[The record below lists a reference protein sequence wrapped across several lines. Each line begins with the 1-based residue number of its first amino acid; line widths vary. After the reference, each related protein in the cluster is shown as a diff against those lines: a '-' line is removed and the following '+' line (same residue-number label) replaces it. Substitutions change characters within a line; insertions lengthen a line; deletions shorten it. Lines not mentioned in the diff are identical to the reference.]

1 MEKDSTEKQF
11 LQSKIES
18 TISKIS
24 GVVGNPEN
32 PPGAPDLEK
41 PSWLKVFSSFFN
53 GLGVGLLLGLL
64 LGLAV
69 SPVVSVIIGTISSL
83 LAVLLGLNEN
93 YLNPVKSIRIG
104 SFGLFCVIGILC
116 GVYIRSHNLLAPSLQ
131 SLYTEYR
138 AMGFSDKDSRNFIA
152 YQEFNLTPESW
163 IKIDTGKS
171 LKQPMAEISEHK
183 LLVSGENIASK
194 KRQSVLYSSEVDAG
208 KCYILESS
216 SEKMSYSDLKM
227 NFVAAGGTW
236 KELANQLDAGLPE
249 NVRKKVLLLFRD
261 VFCAAGGSENVKM
274 ICENL
279 SGLNEQTSLE
289 NIRKSLSASGEIW
302 NKIVA
307 QIDTK
312 IEAGYQKQLYLSL
325 IKILCHD

>member
-1 MEKDSTEKQF
+1 MEDDKNDQQS

-18 TISKIS
+18 AVSKITGVS
-24 GVVGNPEN
+24 GKPESIADSAGNESS
-32 PPGAPDLEK
+32 
-41 PSWLKVFSSFFN
+41 SWLRIFSSFFN

-104 SFGLFCVIGILC
+104 SFGLFCVVGILS
-116 GVYIRSHNLLAPSLQ
+116 GIYIRSHNLLAPSLQ
-131 SLYTEYR
+131 SLYSEYR

-163 IKIDTGKS
+163 TKIDTAKS
-171 LKQPMAEISEHK
+171 IKQPMAEISEHK
-183 LLVSGENIASK
+183 LVVSGENIASK

-216 SEKMSYSDLKM
+216 
-227 NFVAAGGTW
+227 N
-236 KELANQLDAGLPE
+236 
-249 NVRKKVLLLFRD
+249 
-261 VFCAAGGSENVKM
+261 
-274 ICENL
+274 
-279 SGLNEQTSLE
+279 
-289 NIRKSLSASGEIW
+289 
-302 NKIVA
+302 
-307 QIDTK
+307 
-312 IEAGYQKQLYLSL
+312 
-325 IKILCHD
+325 

>member
-1 MEKDSTEKQF
+1 MEDDKNDQQS

-18 TISKIS
+18 AVSKITGVS
-24 GVVGNPEN
+24 GKPEN
-32 PPGAPDLEK
+32 SADSAGNESS
-41 PSWLKVFSSFFN
+41 SWLRIFSSFFN

-104 SFGLFCVIGILC
+104 SFGLFCVVGILS
-116 GVYIRSHNLLAPSLQ
+116 GIYIRSHNLLAPSLQ
-131 SLYTEYR
+131 SLYSEYR

-163 IKIDTGKS
+163 TKIDTAKAI
-171 LKQPMAEISEHK
+171 KQPMAEISEHK
-183 LLVSGENIASK
+183 LVVSGENIASK

-216 SEKMSYSDLKM
+216 SEKMSFSDLKM
-227 NFVAAGGTW
+227 NFVVAGGTW
-236 KELANQLDAGLPE
+236 KELATALDTGLPE
-249 NVRKKVLLLFRD
+249 SVRKKTLLLLRD
-261 VFCAAGGSENVKM
+261 IFCAAGGSENVKM
-274 ICENL
+274 KCNNL
-279 SGLNEQTSLE
+279 QDLNEQSSLE
-289 NIRKSLSASGEIW
+289 NIRKSLSASDEIW

-307 QIDTK
+307 ETDKK
-312 IEAGYQKQLYLSL
+312 IEAEYQKQLYLSL